1 MAGPKFVIEVV
12 PPRHDGCL
20 PGFRQ
25 HLVELLVAAHVTAGL
40 GALRDHVR
48 TSCVGGPARR
58 LSSRPRLPPDHRA
71 ALGKPVAIVTYC

>member
-40 GALRDHVR
+40 GACATTYAHPASV
-48 TSCVGGPARR
+48 ARR
-58 LSSRPRLPPDHRA
+58 AASAADPACHPTTAPRWVNPSR
-71 ALGKPVAIVTYC
+71 